1 MHPRIAEL
9 LKQNY
14 DDQRSD
20 NWYRLRNTMLT
31 ASDCASAIGD
41 NFFKSP
47 EVLILHKVYPQLNT
61 FKGNERTEW
70 GQKYE
75 SVARDIYAAQFN
87 EVVHEIGL
95 AQHPVHKWLGGSP
108 DGITESG
115 KLIEIKCPNP
125 KNKLKKECPKHYVA
139 QVQVLLEVLDLEEC
153 DFIQY
158 RPDPY
163 EFIVVNMKRDRNWFA
178 EKMPVMKKLWDRVV
192 YGRAH
197 GLSEFRDDERMQDN
211 EDAGLHTVQEKELGD
226 VPVQGMPESGSLHG
240 VHSTGETYVPEVRRS
255 ERQKAR
261 TLTKAASL

>member
-41 NFFKSP
+41 NFFKP
-47 EVLILHKVYPQLNT
+47 AGVLIMHKVYPQLNT

-75 SVARDIYAAQFN
+75 NVARDIYAAERN

-139 QVQVLLEVLDLEEC
+139 QVQVLMEVLDLEEC

-158 RPDPY
+158 RPEPY
-163 EFIVVNMKRDRNWFA
+163 EFIIVNMKRDRSWFA
-178 EKMPVMKKLWDRVV
+178 EKMPVMKELWDKVV
-192 YGRAH
+192 YGRAN
-197 GLSEFRDDERMQDN
+197 GLSEFREDDRMYDK
-211 EDAGLHTVQEKELGD
+211 EDASLQQVPEEELVDVSVQR
-226 VPVQGMPESGSLHG
+226 VSESDSVHG
-240 VHSTGETYVPEVRRS
+240 VHSAGEAYVPEVRRS
-255 ERQKAR
+255 ERKRASA
-261 TLTKAASL
+261 LGKAASL

>member
-1 MHPRIAEL
+1 MHPRITEL

-47 EVLILHKVYPQLNT
+47 GVLIAHKVYPQLNT

-75 SVARDIYAAQFN
+75 SVARDIYAAQHN

-178 EKMPVMKKLWDRVV
+178 DKMPVMKELWDKVV
-192 YGRAH
+192 YGRAN
-197 GLSEFRDDERMQDN
+197 GLSEFREDKHMYDK
-211 EDAGLHTVQEKELGD
+211 EDAEMQPMPEKELSD
-226 VPVQGMPESGSLHG
+226 VPVQRVSESDSVLG
-240 VHSTGETYVPEVRRS
+240 VHPTGDTRVSEVRRS
-255 ERQKAR
+255 ERQKAC
-261 TLTKAASL
+261 TVGKAASI

>member
-9 LKQNY
+9 LQQNY

-41 NFFKSP
+41 NFFKPP

-75 SVARDIYAAQFN
+75 PVARDLYAERYG

-95 AQHPVHKWLGGSP
+95 VQHPVHKWLGGSA

-125 KNKLKKECPKHYVA
+125 KNRLKKECPKHYVA
-139 QVQVLLEVLDLEEC
+139 QVQVLLDVLNLEEC

-158 RPDPY
+158 RPEP
-163 EFIVVNMKRDRNWFA
+163 EELVVVNMKRDRLWFA
-178 EKMPVMKKLWDRVV
+178 EKLPVMKELWDRVL

-197 GLSEFRDDERMQDN
+197 GLSEFRDDDRMYHK
-211 EDAGLHTVQEKELGD
+211 EDGLQPLQEKD
-226 VPVQGMPESGSLHG
+226 VDIAPVQRVSESDSVHG
-240 VHSTGETYVPEVRRS
+240 VYPVGRAQVPELRRS
-255 ERQKAR
+255 ERQKAFATR
-261 TLTKAASL
+261 KAASF

>member
-47 EVLILHKVYPQLNT
+47 GVLVLHKVYPSLNT

-75 SVARDIYAAQFN
+75 SVARDIYADQYK

-163 EFIVVNMKRDRNWFA
+163 EFVVVNMKRDREWFA
-178 EKMPVMKKLWDRVV
+178 EKMPIMKDLWDRVIH
-192 YGRAH
+192 GRKN
-197 GLSEFRDDERMQDN
+197 GLSEFRDDTSI
-211 EDAGLHTVQEKELGD
+211 EDAPVSPLREAVVPD
-226 VPVQGMPESGSLHG
+226 VPVQ
-240 VHSTGETYVPEVRRS
+240 VVPEPTPVCELHPTRETFMS
-255 ERQKAR
+255 EFDSGQGSKLGTAS
-261 TLTKAASL
+261 KAASL